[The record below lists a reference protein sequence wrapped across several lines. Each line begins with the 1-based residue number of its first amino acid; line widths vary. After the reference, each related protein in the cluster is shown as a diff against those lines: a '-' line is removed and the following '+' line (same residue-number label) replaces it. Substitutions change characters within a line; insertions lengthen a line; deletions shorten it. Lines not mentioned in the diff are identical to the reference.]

1 MMTPKR
7 LLYGLLS
14 LYLVLAAAHAVL
26 TPLWQGHEV
35 DYYNVIR
42 FLTTQGRLPT
52 PDDYPAGDADIRQAT
67 QPPLYFIIT
76 TPVVAAFDNGQR
88 VPYGINPTTIC
99 LGGQAANAI
108 FAAYS
113 TDQAY
118 DQPFQGTVAAG
129 YALRLLNV
137 LFGAVAVVLTYM
149 TARVLFPDRAIS
161 AWVAAALL
169 AFEPNTLQTMILIN
183 NDTLALTVTAAALY
197 FSAKV
202 LRAPKLTVRVMIP
215 LIVFGLVAPLVK
227 LTGWVALII
236 ALGVL
241 AYKLI
246 FTKRGRSIALLGIGA
261 VLLLTLGIG
270 LFNLQQ
276 YGNLLGRYSVLDSF
290 AVSLLNHL
298 QLPLVVVRAV
308 LEATGSALLEP
319 LAALQ
324 PRAAVIYVYMA
335 ILLLALVGV
344 VVGAVQAL
352 VKRDRTVITAY
363 GLLIVMVVI
372 AVLMVLLRNTLIAT
386 AENTTIYHT
395 STIFAPVRYYTP
407 ALPPLAILIAVGLT
421 SFLPKRLSRVGTLLA
436 LVPVAAF
443 VLVAVANAVL
453 IVAVRPAN
461 PVVAANGLQRT
472 PLIASAQ
479 APQVLDYDLQTDAS
493 RGWLD
498 LTLYLTLAERTDLN
512 YVAETAL
519 VSGQTTLDLCQ
530 FYPAHGIYTTPR
542 WHVGDVVA
550 VRAIIPNCAAAF
562 PDTADFTLRW
572 IGYSTTGAVEVSTDP
587 VILTRV
593 TESLA
598 QADTCPP
605 DLGVIGDGL
614 QLVKWNSPPSVRR
627 DETYLPSVNWIVRS
641 AVPAAA
647 LHVFAFTHDQTGT
660 RYTCLGSLADDLHP
674 MSGWQQG
681 EYVYFDECVM
691 SFPPDAPTGTYTV
704 SVGVQDASGAYLAA
718 LTPQG
723 STTDFLIV
731 GHVQLEP

>member
-1 MMTPKR
+1 M
-7 LLYGLLS
+7 
-14 LYLVLAAAHAVL
+14 
-26 TPLWQGHEV
+26 
-35 DYYNVIR
+35 
-42 FLTTQGRLPT
+42 
-52 PDDYPAGDADIRQAT
+52 
-67 QPPLYFIIT
+67 
-76 TPVVAAFDNGQR
+76 VAAFDNGQP

-108 FAAYS
+108 LATYS

-137 LFGAVAVVLTYM
+137 LFGAVAVVLTAM
-149 TARVLFPDRAIS
+149 TARVLFPDRAII

-169 AFEPNTLQTMILIN
+169 AFEPNTLQTMMLIN
-183 NDTLALTVTAAALY
+183 NDTLALTVTAATLY

-202 LRAPKLTVRVMIP
+202 LRAPKLTARLLIP
-215 LIVFGLVAPLVK
+215 LIVFGLAAPLVK

-236 ALGVL
+236 ALSVL
-241 AYKLI
+241 VYKLI
-246 FTKRGRSIALLGIGA
+246 FTRRGRSIALLGIGV

-290 AVSLLNHL
+290 AVSLLDHL

-319 LAALQ
+319 LTALQ

-335 ILLLALVGV
+335 ILLLALVGIV
-344 VVGAVQAL
+344 AGAAQAL
-352 VKRDRTVITAY
+352 VKRNRAAITAY

-372 AVLMVLLRNTLIAT
+372 AVVTVLLRNTLIAS
-386 AENTTIYHT
+386 AANTTIYHT

-407 ALPPLAILIAVGLT
+407 ALPPLAILIAAGLT
-421 SFLPKRLSRVGTLLA
+421 SLLPKRWSRVGALLA
-436 LVPVAAF
+436 LVPAAAF
-443 VLVAVANAVL
+443 ALVAVANIVL
-453 IVAVRPAN
+453 IVAARPAN
-461 PVVAANGLQRT
+461 PVVAADGLQRT

-530 FYPAHGIYTTPR
+530 FYPVHGIYTTPR
-542 WHVGDVVA
+542 WHVGDVVVVQA
-550 VRAIIPNCAAAF
+550 SIPNCAAAF
-562 PDTADFTLRW
+562 PATADLTLRW
-572 IGYSTTGAVEVSTDP
+572 IGYSPTGAVEVSTDP
-587 VILTRV
+587 VTLTRV
-593 TESLA
+593 RESLA

-605 DLGVIGDGL
+605 SLGVIGGGF
-614 QLVKWNSPPSVRR
+614 QLVKWNSPLSVHRG
-627 DETYLPSVNWIVRS
+627 ETYLPSVNWIVRS

-647 LHVFAFTHDQTGT
+647 LHVFSFTHDQTGT
-660 RYTCLGSLADDLHP
+660 RYTCSGSLADGLHP
-674 MSGWQQG
+674 MSSWQQG
-681 EYVYFDECVM
+681 EYIYFDECVM
-691 SFPPDAPTGTYTV
+691 NFPPDAPTGTYTV

-723 STTDFLIV
+723 STTDFLVV
-731 GHVQLEP
+731 GQLQLEP